1 MKVTQ
6 DYINHLADKYINTV
20 LRISYTY
27 LGNRAD
33 AEDTVQDVFLQIIDK
48 KPEFN
53 DETHEKAWIVRT
65 TVNMCKTNSIFSG
78 TKTKSPLMMRRILPF
93 MTNMT
98 PALKY

>member
-48 KPEFN
+48 K
-53 DETHEKAWIVRT
+53 T
-65 TVNMCKTNSIFSG
+65 
-78 TKTKSPLMMRRILPF
+78 RI
-93 MTNMT
+93 
-98 PALKY
+98 